1 MNLWKDLKI
10 TNDNMKLRCNSM
22 TTKREALKR
31 LKKQGVSK
39 KTAQQLGKLS
49 AKRKNK
55 VVKMVSV
62 IK

>member
-1 MNLWKDLKI
+1 
-10 TNDNMKLRCNSM
+10 MKFMCNSM